1 MRVLA
6 VICVHI
12 CSFDD
17 GYDTLAIDGWIWL
30 YYLIGEQ
37 GIMPAPFGP
46 GCLPPALLRG
56 MGVVGDGGTRP
67 YRLPAGFCG
76 GAALTVMGCC
86 YSAAGRRHVS
96 WGCLPGFSWMQT
108 PCFPGCDVA
117 SSPAWLPVG
126 IEHLPAVCVLHR
138 KAPVSC
144 CFEMAGTGIVS
155 AMEAPISAC
164 LVCAP
169 VGVRYGSA
177 AMERWSQCI

>member
-1 MRVLA
+1 M
-6 VICVHI
+6 
-12 CSFDD
+12 
-17 GYDTLAIDGWIWL
+17 
-30 YYLIGEQ
+30 
-37 GIMPAPFGP
+37 
-46 GCLPPALLRG
+46 ALLSDWGTGNHAGSFRAWLPTAG
-56 MGVVGDGGTRP
+56 TVAGHGRCRRWRHQALSSAGGLLR
-67 YRLPAGFCG
+67 